1 MWRVLSRAR
10 STVAAGSLPVRATAH
25 AAAELQRRRLP
36 ASQQAAS
43 PSDAGEAGAT
53 PGRPLAMRTRFRRL
67 LESGELRAAAGL
79 LNTLSSSAEAPST
92 EEPAA
97 RERSELESQLLQA
110 CLRLR
115 SVDDL
120 ALTLLDAQAA
130 RGALN
135 RDVCRSAL
143 KVCGRSGAWRE
154 ALALLRHLPAAE
166 RSAADYA
173 DAIAA
178 CGAGAQVEQMW
189 QLAGEALAEAGPLD
203 AATTVAMMRGCR
215 RGEDMQGC
223 ERLWRRLCDDSGGLD
238 REPPPAEAL
247 EVYLRFCADVKQWQR
262 AEALLGEAAQA
273 GLDATRAH
281 WNTALT
287 ACVRAGALDE
297 GERLLRAMPHAPSTI
312 NYNTLL
318 HGYAQLWAA
327 PGSNRAERAAA
338 LCDEMR
344 AQGVRFDEVTYN
356 ALLDLHRFDVT
367 QVQVLLEQMRA
378 DEVRAARHTRSATA
392 AHTRTPNT
400 PPVTA
405 PSRVD
410 SRRRPPHH
418 PHPRIPASPR

>member
-1 MWRVLSRAR
+1 
-10 STVAAGSLPVRATAH
+10 
-25 AAAELQRRRLP
+25 
-36 ASQQAAS
+36 
-43 PSDAGEAGAT
+43 
-53 PGRPLAMRTRFRRL
+53 MRTRFRRL

-79 LNTLSSSAEAPST
+79 LDALSSSAEAPST

-120 ALTLLDAQAA
+120 ALTLLDSQAA

-135 RDVCRSAL
+135 REACRSAL

-166 RSAADYA
+166 RGAADYA

-189 QLAGEALAEAGPLD
+189 QLAGEAAAEVGPL
-203 AATTVAMMRGCR
+203 APATTVAMMRGCR

-223 ERLWRRLCDDSGGLD
+223 ERLWRRLCEEGSGG
-238 REPPPAEAL
+238 EGGEGGAPPPAEAL

-281 WNTALT
+281 WNAALT

-338 LCDEMR
+338 LCEQMR
-344 AQGVRFDEVTYN
+344 AHGVAFDEVTYN

-367 QVQVLLEQMRA
+367 QVQALLEQMRA
-378 DEVRAARHTRSATA
+378 DEVRPRH
-392 AHTRTPNT
+392 
-400 PPVTA
+400 PPTH
-405 PSRVD
+405 PCRCRRL
-410 SRRRPPHH
+410 RRRLRR
-418 PHPRIPASPR
+418 PHPRPALRPPRGHPAPPPSPSLETSSLTLA

>member
-1 MWRVLSRAR
+1 
-10 STVAAGSLPVRATAH
+10 
-25 AAAELQRRRLP
+25 
-36 ASQQAAS
+36 
-43 PSDAGEAGAT
+43 
-53 PGRPLAMRTRFRRL
+53 MRTRFRRL

-79 LNTLSSSAEAPST
+79 LDALSSSAEAPST

-120 ALTLLDAQAA
+120 ALTLLDSQAA

-135 RDVCRSAL
+135 REACRSAL

-166 RSAADYA
+166 RGAADYA

-189 QLAGEALAEAGPLD
+189 QLAGEAAAEVGPL
-203 AATTVAMMRGCR
+203 APATTVAMMRGCR

-223 ERLWRRLCDDSGGLD
+223 ERLWRRLCEEGSGG
-238 REPPPAEAL
+238 EGGEGGAPPPAEAL

-281 WNTALT
+281 WNAALT

-338 LCDEMR
+338 LCEQMR
-344 AQGVRFDEVTYN
+344 AHGVAFDEVTYN

-367 QVQVLLEQMRA
+367 QVQALLEQMRA
-378 DEVRAARHTRSATA
+378 DEVRPRHPPTHPPTHAAAAAFAAAFA
-392 AHTRTPNT
+392 AHTRARHCALPVGTPRRL
-400 PPVTA
+400 PPHR
-405 PSRVD
+405 S
-410 SRRRPPHH
+410 RPP
-418 PHPRIPASPR
+418 P

>member
-1 MWRVLSRAR
+1 
-10 STVAAGSLPVRATAH
+10 
-25 AAAELQRRRLP
+25 
-36 ASQQAAS
+36 
-43 PSDAGEAGAT
+43 
-53 PGRPLAMRTRFRRL
+53 MRTRFRRL

-79 LNTLSSSAEAPST
+79 LDALSSSAEAPST
-92 EEPAA
+92 ERRAA

-120 ALTLLDAQAA
+120 ALTLLDAQAS

-135 RDVCRSAL
+135 REACRSAL

-154 ALALLRHLPAAE
+154 ALALLRHLPAVE

-189 QLAGEALAEAGPLD
+189 QLADEAAAEVGPLVP
-203 AATTVAMMRGCR
+203 ATTVAMMRGCR

-223 ERLWRRLCDDSGGLD
+223 ERLWRRLCEGGD
-238 REPPPAEAL
+238 EGGEPPPAEAL

-273 GLDATRAH
+273 GLETTRAD

-318 HGYAQLWAA
+318 HGYAQLWAGS
-327 PGSNRAERAAA
+327 GSNRTERAAA
-338 LCDEMR
+338 LCEQMR
-344 AQGVRFDEVTYN
+344 AQDVAFDEVTYN

-378 DEVRAARHTRSATA
+378 DEVRRLATD
-392 AHTRTPNT
+392 PPT
-400 PPVTA
+400 PPPHAA
-405 PSRVD
+405 PSP
-410 SRRRPPHH
+410 SQA
-418 PHPRIPASPR
+418 PHPRSTLPLRAA